1 MTATVFAWIAV
12 GLIVPASAALLV
24 IRDWRWMLGLLA
36 TLYVAAFILVAQHWP
51 LGMAVVKLVSGW
63 MVVAALGMSRLGL
76 SLPEKEPEALILLE
90 GSAFRLFGASI
101 AVLIAISV
109 GPQIEGLIPG
119 IGLPVTIGSLM
130 LIGTGL
136 LQLGMTS
143 DILRVTLGLLTV
155 LSGFEILYAAVESSI
170 LVAALLAV
178 ANLGL
183 ALVGSYLLIHSVQVE
198 EEQSL

>member
-12 GLIVPASAALLV
+12 GLIVPVSAALLV

-36 TLYVAAFILVAQHWP
+36 TLYLAAFILVAQHWP

-76 SLPEKEPEALILLE
+76 PLPEEELEVPILLE

-101 AVLIAISV
+101 SVLIAVSV
-109 GPQIEGLIPG
+109 GPQIESLIPG
-119 IGLPVTIGSLM
+119 IGLPITIGSLV

-143 DILRVTLGLLTV
+143 NVLRVTLGLLTE

-198 EEQSL
+198 EEQQL

>member
-12 GLIVPASAALLV
+12 GLIVPVSAALLV

-36 TLYVAAFILVAQHWP
+36 TLYLAAFILVAQHWP

-76 SLPEKEPEALILLE
+76 PLPEEELEVPILLE

-101 AVLIAISV
+101 SVLIAVSV
-109 GPQIEGLIPG
+109 GPQIESLIPG
-119 IGLPVTIGSLM
+119 IGLPITIGSLV

-143 DILRVTLGLLTV
+143 NVLRVTLGLLTE

-183 ALVGSYLLIHSVQVE
+183 ALVGSYLLIHSVQ
-198 EEQSL
+198 SL